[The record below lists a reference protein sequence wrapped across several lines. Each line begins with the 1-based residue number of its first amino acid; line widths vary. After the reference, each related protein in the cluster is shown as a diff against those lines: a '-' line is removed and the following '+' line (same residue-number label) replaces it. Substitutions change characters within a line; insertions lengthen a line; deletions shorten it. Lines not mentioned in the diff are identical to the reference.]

1 MEPNVIDKI
10 NEVDLKQTMESKY
23 LDYSMSVIIARALP
37 DVRDGLKPVQRRI
50 LFALNQLGITSD
62 KTTTKCATIVGETM
76 GKYHPH
82 GDSSIYGALVNM
94 GQPWNYRKV
103 LITKQ
108 GNFGSE
114 DGDGPAAM
122 RYTEAKMSQMAELML
137 DGINKNE
144 VDFIRGELD
153 FDEPTVLPAR
163 FPNLLVNGTQGIA
176 VGMASSIPTHNLKE
190 VVEAVIKI
198 INDDID
204 DKKTSIDDLLKIIKG
219 PDFPT
224 GAQILGKKGIK
235 DYLTTGKGRV
245 LIRSVCEIE
254 TTEKGRQRIIV
265 KELPY
270 QVYRSD
276 LIKKMA
282 DLVKDKKI
290 DGITNI
296 IDVYGKTSSNKIM
309 IELKKDANANIVLN
323 QLYKKTELQTTFSV
337 QMLCIVDGV
346 PRTMNVL
353 DILNEFLKH
362 QIEVVTRRT
371 KFDLN
376 KCEERAHILEG
387 LLKALS
393 IIDDIIKTIRESKDA
408 EEAKEKLIKNFD
420 FTDKQAQSIVD
431 MRLRALTNLE
441 WNKLKEEY
449 DELVKQIAY
458 YKELLNDNKKMLS
471 LIKDELSAIV
481 EKEKDERST
490 KIIEEEHNDFEVEE
504 LVEESNI
511 VITMTHLG
519 YIKRMDVDNFK
530 TQGRGGRGIKGMQT
544 INDDFIKEVF
554 MTTMHSILMFI
565 TNKGRMFTI
574 RGREVPEASR
584 TARGTAIVNILKLNS
599 DEVVTA
605 GVDCK
610 LFDENQYIVMATKK
624 GIIKKVRLSEFNN
637 VRTSGIKAINLKDDD
652 QLISAKITNGNDDIF
667 LITKKGLCV
676 RFNEDKV
683 RDMSRI
689 ASGIRGIKLKEDDE
703 LISMLVSNEGKELL
717 LISEN
722 GIGKRTDTEE
732 FAVKGRGGKGMIC
745 YKPNDKTGDLVGA
758 ELVNGNEDI
767 MIINEKGTII
777 RLEINDIRVMGRSA
791 NGVRMMTMEDD
802 TIVASITKVIEE
814 DDSKNIQDKNTKQN
828 NVEKNIAEDKIQKDN
843 KNDKVHN
850 DNNKIENN
858 QIENNSEE
866 SELQK
871 KINELK
877 QGLKNGEIEE
887 GTQL

>member
-50 LFALNQLGITSD
+50 LFALNQLGITPD

-122 RYTEAKMSQMAELML
+122 RYTEAKMSHMAELML
-137 DGINKNE
+137 DGINKDE
-144 VDFIRGELD
+144 VDFVRGELD

-163 FPNLLVNGTQGIA
+163 IPNLLVNGTQGIA

-190 VVEAVIKI
+190 VIEAVIKI
-198 INDDID
+198 ID
-204 DKKTSIDDLLKIIKG
+204 DKNNDKETKVEDILTIIKG

-235 DYLTTGKGRV
+235 DYLSTGKGKV
-245 LIRSVCEIE
+245 ILRSVCEIE
-254 TTEKGRQRIIV
+254 TTEKGKQRIIV

-290 DGITNI
+290 EGITNI
-296 IDVYGKTSSNKIM
+296 IDVYGKTSTNKIM
-309 IELKKDANANIVLN
+309 IELKKDANANIILN

-362 QIEVVTRRT
+362 QVEVVTRRT

-387 LLKALS
+387 LLKALN
-393 IIDDIIKTIRESKDA
+393 IIDEIIKTIRESADA
-408 EEAKEKLIKNFD
+408 EEAKEKLIKNYD

-449 DELVKQIAY
+449 DGLVKQIAY
-458 YKELLNDNKKMLS
+458 YKELLNDNKKL
-471 LIKDELSAIV
+471 LTVIKDELAEIID
-481 EKEKDERST
+481 KEKDDRNT
-490 KIIEEEHNDFEVEE
+490 KIVEEEHEDFEVEE

-511 VITMTHLG
+511 VVTMTHLG
-519 YIKRMDVDNFK
+519 YIKRMDIDNFK
-530 TQGRGGRGIKGMQT
+530 KQGRGGRGIKGMQT
-544 INDDFIKEVF
+544 INDDFIEEVF

-574 RGREVPEASR
+574 RGHEVPEASR
-584 TARGTAIVNILKLNS
+584 TARGTAIVNILKLAP
-599 DEVVTA
+599 DEVITA

-610 LFDENQYIVMATKK
+610 SFDDEKYVVMATKN
-624 GIIKKVRLSEFNN
+624 GIIKKVELSEFEN
-637 VRTSGIKAINLKDDD
+637 VRASGIKAINLKDDD
-652 QLISAKITNGNDDIF
+652 ELISAKITNGNDDIF
-667 LITKKGLCV
+667 LISKKGLCL
-676 RFNEDKV
+676 RFNEEKV
-683 RDMSRI
+683 RNMGRT
-689 ASGIRGIKLKEDDE
+689 ATGIRGLKLQEDDF
-703 LISMLVSNEGKELL
+703 LIAMLVTNEGKELL
-717 LISEN
+717 IVSEN
-722 GIGKRTDTEE
+722 GIGKRTDREE
-732 FAVKGRGGKGMIC
+732 FAIKGRGGKGMIC
-745 YKPNDKTGDLVGA
+745 YKPNEKTGDLVGA

-767 MIINEKGTII
+767 MIINEKGSVI
-777 RLEINDIRVMGRSA
+777 RLEIKDIRVMGRSA
-791 NGVRMMTMEDD
+791 NGVRMMKMEDD
-802 TIVASITKVIEE
+802 VKVASITKIK
-814 DDSKNIQDKNTKQN
+814 DDDDD
-828 NVEKNIAEDKIQKDN
+828 E
-843 KNDKVHN
+843 N
-850 DNNKIENN
+850 DNAKNMNN
-858 QIENNSEE
+858 EIDNDSSSE
-866 SELQK
+866 SDLQK
-871 KINELK
+871 KIREIK
-877 QGLKNGEIEE
+877 EGLISGEIEE
-887 GTQL
+887 GTEL